1 MKQLLATLGICMI
14 TGLSFAQ
21 QNTIFNK
28 QLADSLGADEY
39 GMKHY
44 VFAVLKTGPNQQ
56 WSKTE
61 LDSLFR
67 GHMNNIKR
75 LAAEGKLIVAGPF
88 GENDKSWRGLFIFN
102 VSKIEEA
109 KALLSTDPAVHA
121 GLFDAELIPWY
132 GSAALP
138 LYLPHHDEVSSK
150 KF

>member
-1 MKQLLATLGICMI
+1 MI
-14 TGLSFAQ
+14 TSLSFAQ
-21 QNTIFNK
+21 QEKIFNK

-39 GMKHY
+39 GMKNY
-44 VFAVLKTGPNQQ
+44 VFAILKTGPKQT

-67 GHMNNIKR
+67 GHMANIKR
-75 LAAEGKLIVAGPF
+75 LAAEGKLTVAGPF
-88 GENDKSWRGLFIFN
+88 GENDKNWRGLFIFN
-102 VSKIEEA
+102 VSKIEDA
-109 KALLSTDPAVHA
+109 KALLETDPAVHA
-121 GLFDAELIPWY
+121 GLFDTEVYPWY